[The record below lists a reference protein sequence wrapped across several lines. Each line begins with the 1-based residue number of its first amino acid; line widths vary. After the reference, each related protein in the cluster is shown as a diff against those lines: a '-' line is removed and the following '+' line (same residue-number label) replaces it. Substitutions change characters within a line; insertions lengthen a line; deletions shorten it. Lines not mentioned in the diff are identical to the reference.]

1 MVHMQF
7 RSVRQLDN
15 HEDLSAPLE
24 GVGWD
29 APGTKARLGDRLSQH
44 MAALIECGEFG
55 EGERLPAESDLAG
68 RFGVSRPVIREAL
81 SRLRIM
87 GVITSRK
94 GSGSYVQRRPDRPA
108 DAAIGFGPLNSL
120 AQVRKCYEFRVS
132 IEGDA
137 AYYAAQ
143 NRTAGILLTM
153 RDALDRMKTAIAEI
167 GGMNADIAFHLAV
180 ASASGN
186 EFFEAVMRSMR
197 TPLEFAV
204 NLARS
209 LTLTRP
215 MEHMLIVQAEH
226 VAIFEAIEAQDRD
239 AACRAM
245 RRHIQNACR
254 RVFEG
259 PNSNVPP
266 AEGLADH
273 RASLP

>member
-1 MVHMQF
+1 MQF
-7 RSVRQLDN
+7 RSVRQVDKD
-15 HEDLSAPLE
+15 EDLTTPAAGVAWSALP
-24 GVGWD
+24 
-29 APGTKARLGDRLSQH
+29 AKARLGDRLSQH
-44 MAALIECGEFG
+44 MAALIECGDFG
-55 EGERLPAESDLAG
+55 EGERLPAESDLAS

-81 SRLRIM
+81 SRLRIL

-94 GSGSYVQRRPDRPA
+94 GSGSYVRRRADRPA
-108 DAAIGFGPLNSL
+108 DVQAAIGFGPLSSL

-132 IEGDA
+132 IEGEA

-143 NRTAGILLTM
+143 NRTADMLAAM
-153 RDALDRMKTAIAEI
+153 REALDRMETAIAEI

-180 ASASGN
+180 ARASGN
-186 EFFEAVMRSMR
+186 AFFEAVMQSMR

-226 VAIFEAIEAQDRD
+226 VAIFEAIEARDED
-239 AACRAM
+239 AARRAM
-245 RRHIQNACR
+245 RGHIQNACW

-259 PNSNVPP
+259 PSGSATPP
-266 AEGLADH
+266 KGFAGDEADLA
-273 RASLP
+273 